1 MRCHFLQ
8 SSFAPSTP
16 LVQTGYATSALSI
29 LETFGLNDLTEKF
42 LAANGV
48 HELTNLLSL
57 DPICHRYFDDLNLWF
72 ENTEEVRH

>member
-1 MRCHFLQ
+1 M
-8 SSFAPSTP
+8 
-16 LVQTGYATSALSI
+16 SI
-29 LETFGLNDLTEKF
+29 LDAFGLKDLTEKF

-72 ENTEEVRH
+72 EHTEDVRH